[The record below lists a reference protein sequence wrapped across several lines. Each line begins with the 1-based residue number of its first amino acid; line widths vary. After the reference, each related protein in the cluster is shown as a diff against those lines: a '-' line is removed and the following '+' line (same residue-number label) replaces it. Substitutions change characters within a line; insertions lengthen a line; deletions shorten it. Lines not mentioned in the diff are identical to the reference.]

1 MDRNSRIILRNT
13 MRFLSNKGYKMI
25 TEFALP
31 NKKRV
36 DLIGINREKKI
47 IIIEVKSN
55 FMSIK
60 KDKKWENYLNYCNL
74 FYFAL
79 SEVPEKFKFK
89 IINTPLGNISEPIL
103 ITNGILFFKVRDKR
117 TFEKFVDIEEIKNQL
132 VNDEKTKILNMHS
145 KSHYDNLKR
154 SVAIKFY

>member
-89 IINTPLGNISEPIL
+89 KKIGFIKSTRLETKIVKDCEYIKMKKLKKNKIIFNFAASAASKFHRLVDP
-103 ITNGILFFKVRDKR
+103 FFK
-117 TFEKFVDIEEIKNQL
+117 
-132 VNDEKTKILNMHS
+132 
-145 KSHYDNLKR
+145 KR
-154 SVAIKFY
+154 SNNSIYIYKNR

>member
-36 DLIGINREKKI
+36 DLIGINREKKV

-89 IINTPLGNISEPIL
+89 KKIGFIKSTRLETKIVKDCEYIKMKKLKKNKIIFNFAASAAYKFHRLVDP
-103 ITNGILFFKVRDKR
+103 FFK
-117 TFEKFVDIEEIKNQL
+117 
-132 VNDEKTKILNMHS
+132 
-145 KSHYDNLKR
+145 KR
-154 SVAIKFY
+154 SNNSIYIYKNR